1 MSKYKITDTATPSER
16 RMSYISED
24 VLETLQKFIQIVDKN
39 LSIGEIDYGK
49 GEIKVAMTYNRGTP
63 DEWVEQDFIVV
74 NVNADSVPAA
84 CHDVYTKVYDRCR

>member
-1 MSKYKITDTATPSER
+1 MSTFKVTDASDDR
-16 RMSYISED
+16 RMNYIKLD

-49 GEIKVAMTYNRGTP
+49 GEIKVAMTYNKGTP
-63 DEWVEQDFIVV
+63 EEWVEQDFIVV

-84 CHDVYTKVYDRCR
+84 CHDVYTKVYERCQ

>member
-1 MSKYKITDTATPSER
+1 MSTFKVTDASGDR
-16 RMSYISED
+16 RMDYIKLD

-63 DEWVEQDFIVV
+63 DEWVDPDFIVV
-74 NVNADSVPAA
+74 NVNADSVSAA
-84 CHDVYTKVYDRCR
+84 CNDVYTKVYERCR

>member
-1 MSKYKITDTATPSER
+1 MSTFKVTDASGDR
-16 RMSYISED
+16 RMDFIKLD

-49 GEIKVAMTYNRGTP
+49 GEIKVAMTYNKGTP

-74 NVNADSVPAA
+74 NVNADSVSAA
-84 CHDVYTKVYDRCR
+84 CHDVYTQVYERCR